1 MPDLS
6 VKETAAT
13 QSTNDSEVGPG
24 EEAIVVE
31 GASVD
36 AEGTSVFEGISVVAE
51 ETSLVAATSVRV
63 AVVLSSIVGHR
74 LIEPL
79 TSLIQHPTRPHFAEK
94 SQFATLRPKCKP
106 ANSYGQS
113 RGRDATQRGVREQ
126 RSEFIQLLLRRFFH
140 PVSRSDGIGS
150 LLLLL

>member
-6 VKETAAT
+6 VEETAAT
-13 QSTNDSEVGPG
+13 QSTSDSEVGPG

-63 AVVLSSIVGHR
+63 AVVLSFIVGHSCQCSVS
-74 LIEPL
+74 EGQYTPL
-79 TSLIQHPTRPHFAEK
+79 VL
-94 SQFATLRPKCKP
+94 
-106 ANSYGQS
+106 
-113 RGRDATQRGVREQ
+113 GRVVTIADED
-126 RSEFIQLLLRRFFH
+126 
-140 PVSRSDGIGS
+140 DGRVCGIAGHGLPS
-150 LLLLL
+150 GGGDGRWMRWNEVERQED